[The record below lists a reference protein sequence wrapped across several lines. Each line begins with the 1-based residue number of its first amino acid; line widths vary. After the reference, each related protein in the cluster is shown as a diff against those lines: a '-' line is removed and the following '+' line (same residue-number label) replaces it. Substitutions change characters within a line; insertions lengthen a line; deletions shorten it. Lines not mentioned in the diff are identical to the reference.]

1 MGTIR
6 ASFLCLLLLELYKT
20 ATWDAANLPLQHIRL
35 ELDYDYIIVG
45 AGSAG
50 CVLASRLSEDPN
62 VTVLL
67 LEAGGRDSNPNIPVP
82 HAVYD
87 LQRSSVD
94 WEYLTAPQKNCCLAM
109 TSQRTFWPSGKV
121 LGGSSAMGDA
131 TYTRGHR
138 TDYDRWEEMG
148 ATGWSYKDVLPYF
161 KKSENYQDNAGDT
174 QFHGYGGPLNIE
186 TGSYV
191 PLVAERFVQA
201 GIELGYKQI
210 DYNGQNQIGFSLTQ
224 KTVKAGVRQSAARAF
239 LHPVRLH
246 KNLHVV
252 VGKSVRRIELNGTTA
267 VGVRVTNTEE
277 YRTGRERLVKA
288 KRETILSAGTINSAK
303 ILQLSGIGPRENVGS
318 GSYLSST
325 VELPVGSNLQN
336 HPAVMLPFRVDT
348 APGSELARSLLEAQS
363 TWSWIEYLLHGTGP
377 FSSSS
382 YCAHAFVHTN
392 SFNDRD
398 KRSDERPD
406 IQLIFS
412 SELLSGELTQM
423 ALRYSVQGLT
433 QLWGYDLLEDP
444 APPGY
449 IIYVVLLHPKSLGS
463 VRPDPTRGPLEDPF
477 ITPYYLSH
485 PDDIDTL
492 LKGIRLVQRLVNT
505 SSFDG
510 VRGRLLVANAAS
522 PHPYDTDKFWRWYI
536 RQSTMT
542 LHHPVGTCRMGS
554 TQDPSTVVDPQ
565 LRVKGVKNLRV
576 VDASVMPEIV
586 SGNTNAP
593 TIMIAEKAADIIKRG

>member
-1 MGTIR
+1 MGAIR
-6 ASFLCLLLLELYKT
+6 ASFVCLLLLELYKT
-20 ATWDAANLPLQHIRL
+20 ATWDPADLPLQYIRL

-67 LEAGGRDSNPNIPVP
+67 LEAGGKDSNPNIPVP

-121 LGGSSAMGDA
+121 LGGSSALGDA
-131 TYTRGHR
+131 AYVRGHR
-138 TDYDRWEEMG
+138 GDYDRWEEMG
-148 ATGWSYKDVLPYF
+148 AAGWSYKDVLPYF
-161 KKSENYQDNAGDT
+161 KKSENYNDNEGDT
-174 QFHGYGGPLNIE
+174 QFHGYGGPLNVE

-201 GIELGYKQI
+201 GIELGYERV
-210 DYNGQNQIGFSLTQ
+210 DYNGRNQIGFSLTQ
-224 KTVKAGVRQSAARAF
+224 KAIKDGVRQSAARAF
-239 LHPVRLH
+239 LHPVRH
-246 KNLHVV
+246 RKNLHVV
-252 VGKSVRRIELNGTTA
+252 VGKTVRRIELDGTTA
-267 VGVRVTNTEE
+267 LGVRITKTAE
-277 YRTGRERLVKA
+277 YRTGAEILVKA
-288 KRETILSAGTINSAK
+288 KRETILSAGTVNSAK
-303 ILQLSGIGPRENVGS
+303 ILFLSGIGPRDNVGD
-318 GSYLSST
+318 GSYLSSV
-325 VELPVGSNLQN
+325 VELPVGKNLQN
-336 HPAVMLPFRVDT
+336 HPAVMLPFRVD
-348 APGSELARSLLEAQS
+348 AAVGSELTRSLLEAQS
-363 TWSWIEYLLHGTGP
+363 PWSWIEYLLYGTGP

-382 YCAHAFVHTN
+382 YSAHAFIHSDSV
-392 SFNDRD
+392 NDGGEG
-398 KRSDERPD
+398 SDERPD

-412 SELLSGELTQM
+412 SELLNGELAQM
-423 ALRYSVQGLT
+423 ALHYSVQGLT
-433 QLWGYDLLEDP
+433 QLWGYDLLEDY

-449 IIYVVLLHPKSLGS
+449 IVYVVLLHPKSRGS
-463 VRPDPTRGPLEDPF
+463 IRPDPVRGPLEDPF

-485 PDDIDTL
+485 PDDVDKL

-510 VRGRLLVANAAS
+510 IRGRLLAANAVS
-522 PHPYDTDKFWRWYI
+522 PHPYDTDKFWQWYI

-542 LHHPVGTCRMGS
+542 FHHPVGTCRMGS
-554 TQDPSTVVDPQ
+554 TQDATTVVDPQ

-593 TIMIAEKAADIIKRG
+593 TIMIAEKATDIIKRG